1 MDDETSKPTPA
12 AKPAEPPAA
21 NDLMT
26 QSRMMFRA
34 FLASPQRNTLFL
46 LGAAIVAVIGATAY
60 GQIRLNAWNRP
71 FYDALARKD
80 FPTFVEQVG
89 VFAIIAGGL
98 LALNVAQT
106 WLNQMTKLKLR
117 EGLVRDLFNEW
128 LQPRRAFR
136 LAGAGEIGVNP
147 DQRIHEDARHLTELS
162 TDLGIGLLQASL
174 LLGSFIGV
182 LWVLS
187 NSMTL
192 HFDGTVVAIPGYLV
206 WCALFYAGAAS
217 WLSWRVGRSLIPLN
231 TDRYAREAELR
242 FALVHVNEHIDSVAL
257 DGGEG
262 DEKRRLNVDLDSVL
276 AVMRRIVGATTR
288 LTCVTAGYGWFTIIA
303 PIVVAAPG
311 YFGGDLSFGG
321 LMVAVGAFIQVQ
333 QALRWFI
340 DNFSTIA
347 DWRATLL
354 RVASFRQAVVAMD
367 ELGRADSRIEFAEAA
382 EPQLRFDRLEISTP
396 TGCTMLNERHVAVA
410 RGERVLIVGEPG
422 TGKTILFRAIAGL
435 WPWGSGRIALPP
447 PQQVVFV
454 PRHPYVPPGTL
465 RAALAYPL
473 PESTFADADLIA
485 VLERAGLGRLSV
497 SLDRSARWDRELTE
511 DEQQFLV
518 FARLPLRRPGW
529 VVIDEALDALD
540 DDAHER
546 VMALFKDSLA
556 DAAIVNIGRPE
567 GRDHFFTRTLHLVK
581 DSGGLRFRTHRAM
594 ATIGAAKAAA
604 R

>member
-1 MDDETSKPTPA
+1 MEDHPDNPP
-12 AKPAEPPAA
+12 PAEPAVPPAA
-21 NDLMT
+21 QSLMS
-26 QSRMMFRA
+26 QAWLMVHA
-34 FLASPQRNTLFL
+34 FMASPQRNKLFM
-46 LGAAIVAVIGATAY
+46 LGVGVVAVIGATAY

-71 FYDALARKD
+71 FYDALAHKD
-80 FPTFVEQVG
+80 WPVFVEQIG
-89 VFAIIAGGL
+89 VFAAIAGGL
-98 LALNVAQT
+98 LALNVAQM

-117 EGLVRDLFNEW
+117 EGLVRDLFGEW

-162 TDLGIGLLQASL
+162 TDLGIGLLQSSL

-187 NSMTL
+187 DSMTL
-192 HFDGTVVAIPGYLV
+192 HFSGEVLIIPGYLV

-217 WLSWRVGRSLIPLN
+217 WLSWRVGRPLIPLN
-231 TDRYAREAELR
+231 SERYAREADLR

-257 DGGEG
+257 DGGEA
-262 DEKRRLNVDLDSVL
+262 DEKRRLNLDLDHVL
-276 AVMRRIVGATTR
+276 QVMRRIVGATTM
-288 LTCVTAGYGWFTIIA
+288 LTWVTAGYGWFTLIA
-303 PIVVAAPG
+303 PILVAAPG

-354 RVASFRQAVVAMD
+354 RVASFRQAIRTMD
-367 ELGRADSRIEFAEAA
+367 DLGERASRIEFAEDSEAA
-382 EPQLRFDRLEISTP
+382 LRFDRLEIATP
-396 TGCTMLNERHVAVA
+396 SGCTMLSERHVRVSP
-410 RGERVLIVGEPG
+410 GERVLIVGEPG

-435 WPWGSGRIALPP
+435 WPWGSGRITLPP
-447 PQQVVFV
+447 PQQIVYV

-465 RAALAYPL
+465 RAALAYPM
-473 PESTFADADLIA
+473 PENSFADADLVA
-485 VLERAGLGRLSV
+485 VLERAGLGRLSS
-497 SLDRSARWDRELTE
+497 SLDRNARWDRELTE

-518 FARLPLRRPGW
+518 FARLPLRRPSW
-529 VVIDEALDALD
+529 VVIDEALDVLD
-540 DDAHER
+540 DDAHDR
-546 VMALFKDSLA
+546 VMALFRDMLG
-556 DAAIVNIGRPE
+556 DTAIVNIGRPE
-567 GRDHFFTRTLHLVK
+567 GRDRFFTRTLHLVK
-581 DSGGLRFRTHRAM
+581 DAAGQRFRAHRAM
-594 ATIGAAKAAA
+594 ATVVPLKAAA

>member
-1 MDDETSKPTPA
+1 MEDHPNNPP
-12 AKPAEPPAA
+12 PAEPAVPPAA
-21 NDLMT
+21 QSLMS
-26 QSRMMFRA
+26 QAWLMVHA
-34 FLASPQRNTLFL
+34 FMASPQRNKLFM
-46 LGAAIVAVIGATAY
+46 LGVGVVAVIGATAY

-71 FYDALARKD
+71 FYDALAHKD
-80 FPTFVEQVG
+80 WPVFVEQIG
-89 VFAIIAGGL
+89 VFAAIAGGL
-98 LALNVAQT
+98 LALNVAQM

-117 EGLVRDLFNEW
+117 EGLVRDLFGEW

-162 TDLGIGLLQASL
+162 TDLGIGLLQSSL

-187 NSMTL
+187 DSMTL
-192 HFDGTVVAIPGYLV
+192 HFSGEVLIIPGYLV

-217 WLSWRVGRSLIPLN
+217 WLSWRVGRPLIPLN
-231 TDRYAREAELR
+231 SERYAREADLR

-257 DGGEG
+257 DGGEA
-262 DEKRRLNVDLDSVL
+262 DEKRRLNLDLDHVL
-276 AVMRRIVGATTR
+276 QVMRRIVGATTM
-288 LTCVTAGYGWFTIIA
+288 LTWVTAGYGWFTLIA
-303 PIVVAAPG
+303 PILVAAPG

-354 RVASFRQAVVAMD
+354 RVASFRQAIRTMD
-367 ELGRADSRIEFAEAA
+367 DLGERASRIEFAEDSEAA
-382 EPQLRFDRLEISTP
+382 LRFDRLEIATP
-396 TGCTMLNERHVAVA
+396 SGCTMLSERHVRVSP
-410 RGERVLIVGEPG
+410 GERVLIVGEPG

-435 WPWGSGRIALPP
+435 WPWGSGRITLPP
-447 PQQVVFV
+447 PQQIVYV

-465 RAALAYPL
+465 RAALAYPM
-473 PESTFADADLIA
+473 PENSFADADLVA
-485 VLERAGLGRLSV
+485 VLERAGLGRLSS
-497 SLDRSARWDRELTE
+497 SLDRNARWDRELTE

-518 FARLPLRRPGW
+518 FARLPLRRPSW
-529 VVIDEALDALD
+529 VVIDEALDVLD
-540 DDAHER
+540 DDAHDR
-546 VMALFKDSLA
+546 VMALFRDMLG
-556 DAAIVNIGRPE
+556 DTAIVNIGRPE
-567 GRDHFFTRTLHLVK
+567 GRDRFFTRTLHLVK
-581 DSGGLRFRTHRAM
+581 DAAGQRFRAHRAM
-594 ATIGAAKAAA
+594 ATVVPLKAAA